1 MAVGGGGVPAVETRL
16 KATRSELRSE
26 SLLRMFR
33 VTWEEAPLK
42 QTEPTYLTVF
52 IMSLFREIVVVWGF
66 PSPSCLFRL
75 Q

>member
-1 MAVGGGGVPAVETRL
+1 MAVGGVPAVATRL

-33 VTWEEAPLK
+33 VTWEEAALK

-52 IMSLFREIVVVWGF
+52 MMFREIVVVWGF
-66 PSPSCLFRL
+66 PSPFCL
-75 Q
+75 